1 MVMGLWNWYNQIMEA
16 NHKNTNI
23 VFKNEPKLSEHEVDK
38 NFNERR
44 INLIPYVKDFISN
57 HNLFKDKEV
66 SVTFAQKGI
75 GSLVCIIDTSSEK
88 LVLKI
93 HLSISH
99 SLGEGQFLKVWEQA
113 GVKVPH
119 VIEDGMLNG
128 HAYTLM
134 KYIDAPILSEVYS
147 NEEKLK
153 NGTYYEMG
161 QTLSAMHAPRAEGYG
176 RVVDSK
182 AEFAEFKDWITSEDM
197 QKRYQYVSENMLL
210 GEEHGSLTTAI
221 EILIEHTNSEKKSSF
236 CHDDFGASNIFATN
250 PITVFD
256 PNPRFN
262 SGYIDLGRTLYNH
275 IAKGVFPKQLVDGY
289 FKDEPYDKK
298 VLHAS
303 ILISSYFKFPYAHK
317 TKRLKLMQT
326 IQEYLIQN
334 KHLLT

>member
-1 MVMGLWNWYNQIMEA
+1 MEA
-16 NHKNTNI
+16 KNKNTNI
-23 VFKNEPKLSEHEVDK
+23 IFQNEPLLSKHEVDK
-38 NFNERR
+38 KFNERR

-57 HNLFKDKEV
+57 HDLFKNKEV
-66 SVTFAQKGI
+66 NITFAQKGVS
-75 GSLVCIIDTSSEK
+75 SLVCIIEKPNEK
-88 LVLKI
+88 LILKI

-99 SLGEGQFLKVWEQA
+99 SLGEGQFLRVWEQA

-147 NEEKLK
+147 NEELIDKEI
-153 NGTYYEMG
+153 YFEMG
-161 QTLSAMHAPRAEGYG
+161 QTLSLMHEPKAEGYG
-176 RVVDSK
+176 RVVDGK
-182 AEFAEFKDWITSEDM
+182 AEFSEFKDWITSEDM
-197 QKRYQYVSENMLL
+197 EKRYQYVNENMLL
-210 GEEHGSLTTAI
+210 GEEHGSLIKAI
-221 EILIEHTNSEKKSSF
+221 EILIEHTNREKNSSY

-262 SGYIDLGRTLYNH
+262 NRYIDLGRTLYNH
-275 IAKGVFPKQLVDGY
+275 IAKGAFPKQLVDGY
-289 FKDEPYDKK
+289 FRNKPYNEK

-317 TKRLKLMQT
+317 TKRLEIIQN

-334 KHLLT
+334 KQLLD